1 MDLKI
6 VFRLDFGPKIG
17 WGHLSRALSISTAL
31 VSSGFQ
37 VIIATTSESDKH
49 PFLTQL
55 EDSDLLEVW
64 KIPIPGLQNT
74 RLASDEIQIA
84 DGVETVKLAS
94 RAKADIVLL
103 DNYGLGTA
111 WLKLVRASFP
121 VGLVADF
128 PAESEVDYL
137 IDYGFDANVQKH
149 HKGIGA
155 ATTTMFGSAYAPVNK
170 LYSRFSLPPSDNDS
184 EVARVLV
191 SLGAFGQKHLARD
204 VLTAVSRTLPLAK
217 IHVAGQPDTFQATD
231 SAVWGDRFSISQ
243 ETGLDDLFATSD
255 ISLVGAGVTMYE
267 LIASGSLGVVIK
279 TAKNQELGLKAA
291 IRKGYV
297 NGVHDPSEEMIANAI
312 SDAMSHREGKPSMRW
327 LHSRSTVDHLGPLRI
342 ALKLDQ
348 HSNLSPHLRQVT
360 KADLPFL
367 LRLANQTTSKEG
379 SSRFADISPKEH
391 WKWSQGFFDGSKLGW
406 IFGTSEV
413 PLGHCRIERIES
425 RLFLSYAIQEEFHG
439 SGWGAVML
447 DALFEEFRPK
457 EPLFAR
463 VRSTNISSLVTLG
476 KLGFVAL
483 DQDGTLVT
491 MSKHF

>member
-31 VSSGFQ
+31 MSSGFH
-37 VIIATTSESDKH
+37 VIIATTSESHKH
-49 PFLTQL
+49 PLLTKL

-64 KIPIPGLQNT
+64 KIPVPGHQNT

-84 DGVETVKLAS
+84 DGIETVKLAS
-94 RAKADIVLL
+94 RAQADIVLL
-103 DNYGLGTA
+103 DNYGLGAA
-111 WLKLVRASFP
+111 WLTLVRASFP

-155 ATTTMFGSAYAPVNK
+155 TTTTMFGSAYAPVNK
-170 LYSRFSLPPSDNDS
+170 LYSRFSLPPSENVS

-191 SLGAFGQKHLARD
+191 SLGAFGQKHLARN

-217 IHVAGQPDTFQATD
+217 IHVAGQPDTFPALQ
-231 SAVWGDRFSISQ
+231 SEVSGDRFSIAQ
-243 ETGLDDLFATSD
+243 ENGLEDLFATSD
-255 ISLVGAGVTMYE
+255 LSLVGAGVTMYE

-279 TAKNQELGLKAA
+279 TAKNQEQGLKAA
-291 IRKGYV
+291 IRKGHV
-297 NGVHDPSEEMIANAI
+297 KGVCDPSEEMIVNAI
-312 SDAMSHREGKPSMRW
+312 NDSMSWRDAKPSMRW
-327 LHSRSTVDHLGPLRI
+327 LRSRSTVDHLGPFRI

-348 HSNLSPHLRQVT
+348 QSNLNPHLREVT

-367 LRLANQTTSKEG
+367 LRIANQATSKEG
-379 SSRFADISPKEH
+379 SSRFVEIGPREH
-391 WKWSQGFFDGSKLGW
+391 WKWSQGFFNGSKFGW

-447 DALFEEFRPK
+447 NALLEEFRPG

-463 VRSTNISSLVTLG
+463 VRSANISSLKTLR

-491 MSKHF
+491 MFREP